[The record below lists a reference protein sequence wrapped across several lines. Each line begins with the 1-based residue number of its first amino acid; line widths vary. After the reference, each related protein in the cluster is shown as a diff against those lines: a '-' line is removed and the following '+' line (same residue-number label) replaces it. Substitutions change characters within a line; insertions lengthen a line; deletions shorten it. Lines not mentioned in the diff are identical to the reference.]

1 MTEADARARIVLF
14 LNPEV
19 EPIIYAAELDIL
31 LDIARVVDRSG
42 VRPSDS
48 GWEETYNVNYAI
60 AQGWLIKAGR
70 LPDRYLFM
78 DAGKMYSRNQYYE
91 HCLELHKKFL
101 MKSGI
106 RAQPLVPDERLTTSL
121 IENNA
126 YAPYYV

>member
-1 MTEADARARIVLF
+1 
-14 LNPEV
+14 
-19 EPIIYAAELDIL
+19 
-31 LDIARVVDRSG
+31 
-42 VRPSDS
+42 
-48 GWEETYNVNYAI
+48 VNYAI
-60 AQGWLIKAGR
+60 AQGWLVKAGR

-106 RAQPLVPDERLTTSL
+106 RAQPLVPDERLATSL